1 MSDHSPHI
9 DRTIT
14 FGLILTVLVQTA
26 GALLWAGAA
35 EARLASLEIVAAH
48 DLPITERL
56 VRLEEQMIG
65 AQQSLNRIE
74 RRFNTQD
81 KGQP

>member
-26 GALLWAGAA
+26 GALLWAGGT
-35 EARLASLEIVAAH
+35 ARGL
-48 DLPITERL
+48 
-56 VRLEEQMIG
+56 
-65 AQQSLNRIE
+65 
-74 RRFNTQD
+74 RREFAWTVWTLTD
-81 KGQP
+81 AIWP

>member
-1 MSDHSPHI
+1 MSDKQFHI

-14 FGLILTVLVQTA
+14 FGLIFAVLVQTA
-26 GALLWAGAA
+26 GALIWAGAA

-74 RRFNTQD
+74 SRLDSEND
-81 KGQP
+81 